1 MRVKQRLLYIETC
14 WDIWVFFWDWDQMQ
28 IENTFWDYPTFK
40 ETGNG
45 TGSTEPDAIPS
56 DTDEFPPSHQMI
68 KDVKMVRNG
77 KSNKKRN
84 KTVNSWSDGQVF
96 TAANIKKKRQMKV
109 MYIYFVLHPNC
120 LFQWHFNSL
129 NVEAT
134 SKKFWKSI
142 FVSEDFW
149 RFE

>member
-1 MRVKQRLLYIETC
+1 
-14 WDIWVFFWDWDQMQ
+14 MQ

-45 TGSTEPDAIPS
+45 TGSTEPDGIPS

-96 TAANIKKKRQMKV
+96 TAANIKKKRQIKGMHF
-109 MYIYFVLHPNC
+109 YFVP
-120 LFQWHFNSL
+120 
-129 NVEAT
+129 V
-134 SKKFWKSI
+134 
-142 FVSEDFW
+142 DFYIPIGILIV
-149 RFE
+149 